1 MSRTA
6 LMLGLIGIAAV
17 ASRATGAANQAKNLA
32 ELSTLCDLISLA
44 DTEITDLPTAD
55 IDLSDLKVIRA
66 LNMSTADDNW
76 ADQFPSTAS
85 AKKADEPQRCKP
97 DSSPKCREQWLA
109 WQADKIASKDDA
121 NRPGNLKISAIQKSS
136 IVGTIAQMTI
146 AGLTAEAV
154 HIVANYNKNFKPQL
168 TSAAQDVKKELL
180 TAAYGMEK
188 PAADAASKC
197 IQPDG
202 GNRET
207 QCAMPSAEKALCITL
222 LCVCSKYAGTM
233 TDDIC
238 GTAATPQ
245 LAGDTAAQ
253 MQAGWATLEPV
264 CKKHNKGKVTAD
276 YIIAKIAQ
284 LKAMYKTVTHA
295 SGDMVILGTTTSA
308 ENCAKTANSACAD
321 YSKANPV
328 KSGDKHTDIKWETHL
343 NTVVSKLRATEMAK
357 VKQEDTKAKLKTL
370 RHHVESIFTTT
381 ALSKPTPM
389 MPMAPLANGS
399 PPCKQHTAN
408 TTCTADNNCKW
419 EGESDTKGDCKPK
432 EGEGKKTQE
441 TDGAAA
447 TNAEAKKCSDKK
459 TEGECKDGCK
469 WDGKECKDF
478 SFLLN
483 KQFALS
489 MVSAAFVALLF

>member
-1 MSRTA
+1 
-6 LMLGLIGIAAV
+6 MLGLIGIAVV

-44 DTEITDLPTAD
+44 DTEITDLPAAD
-55 IDLSDLKVIRA
+55 IDLNDLKVIRA
-66 LNMSTADDNW
+66 LNMSISDDNW
-76 ADQFPSTAS
+76 AGQFPDSEA
-85 AKKADEPQRCKP
+85 AKKTEPPATCKNN
-97 DSSPKCREQWLA
+97 DDGACKEQWLA
-109 WQADKIASKDDA
+109 WQEDKIKSSDE
-121 NRPGNLKISAIQKSS
+121 NTRPDNLKISAIQKSS
-136 IVGTIAQMTI
+136 IAGTIAQMTI
-146 AGLTAEAV
+146 SGLTAEAV

-207 QCAMPSAEKALCITL
+207 QCAMPSPDKALCITL

-295 SGDMVILGTTTSA
+295 SGDMVILGTTNSA

-328 KSGDKHTDIKWETHL
+328 KSGDTHTDIKLETHL
-343 NTVVSKLRATEMAK
+343 NTVVSKLRAAEMAK
-357 VKQEDTKAKLKTL
+357 IKQKDTKAKLKTL

-419 EGESDTKGDCKPK
+419 LGKNETEGECKPK
-432 EGEGKKTQE
+432 DGEEQTTQAG
-441 TDGAAA
+441 TGAGQAA
-447 TNAEAKKCSDKK
+447 KEEAKKCSDKK
-459 TEGECKDGCK
+459 KEGECKDGCK